1 MALPDG
7 EVPEAFDGAAY
18 GTAAPPAAELDSQ
31 LGSIDWS
38 VLPPGAVRLALDA
51 PSGKL
56 AAAAMGEPG
65 RTPVLLVP
73 GVMGSKEDFSLLMPL
88 LAAQGYYVQA
98 YDLAGQYESAAA
110 GPENLSP
117 PRSHYD
123 YDLYVQDLLAVLD
136 VLGEPAHVLGYSFAG
151 VIAELALL
159 RRPDR
164 FRTLTLMSAPPEPGL
179 AFRSVSILGPLSPL
193 VSGPVSADLIVW
205 GVKRNFV
212 RVPPSRMDFVR
223 TRFKYTRRQSI
234 RDIITLMRHV
244 PDVRPQLAAQPLP
257 KLVAVG
263 EHDVWPNRVHAGF
276 ARAIKGRL
284 AVYRGGHSPCETA
297 PNQLARDL
305 LALYGDAS
313 GPSGP

>member
-7 EVPEAFDGAAY
+7 DVPKASDGAGY

-31 LGSIDWS
+31 IGSIDWA
-38 VLPPGAVRLALDA
+38 VLPPGAVRLSLDV

-56 AAAAMGEPG
+56 AASAMGEQG
-65 RTPVLLVP
+65 RTPVVLVP

-88 LAAQGYYVQA
+88 LAAQGYYALA
-98 YDLAGQYESAAA
+98 YDLAGQYESADA

-117 PRSHYD
+117 PRQHYD
-123 YDLYVQDLLAVLD
+123 YDLFVEDLLSVLERM
-136 VLGEPAHVLGYSFAG
+136 GEPVHVLGYSFAG
-151 VIAELALL
+151 VVAELALL
-159 RRPDR
+159 RRPEL

-179 AFRSVSILGPLSPL
+179 AFRSVSILGPFSPL

-205 GVKRNFV
+205 GVKRNFA

-223 TRFKYTRRQSI
+223 RRFRYTRRQSI

-244 PDVRPQLAAQPLP
+244 PDVRSELAAQPLP

-305 LALYGDAS
+305 LALYADAAPPA
-313 GPSGP
+313 GP

>member
-7 EVPEAFDGAAY
+7 EVPRASDGAAY
-18 GTAAPPAAELDSQ
+18 GTGAPPAAELDSQ

-38 VLPPGAVRLALDA
+38 VLPPGAVRHSLDA
-51 PSGKL
+51 PSGQL
-56 AAAAMGEPG
+56 AASAMGEPG
-65 RTPVLLVP
+65 RTPVVLVP

-88 LAAQGYYVQA
+88 LAAQGYYVLA
-98 YDLAGQYESAAA
+98 YDLAGQYESASA

-117 PRSHYD
+117 PRRHYD
-123 YDLYVQDLLAVLD
+123 YDLFVEDLLFVLERM
-136 VLGEPAHVLGYSFAG
+136 GEPAHVLGYSFAG
-151 VIAELALL
+151 VVAELSLL
-159 RRPDR
+159 RRPEL

-179 AFRSVSILGPLSPL
+179 AFRSVSILGPFSPL

-205 GVKRNFV
+205 GVKRNFA

-223 TRFKYTRRQSI
+223 LRFRYTRRQSI
-234 RDIITLMRHV
+234 RDIITLMRSV
-244 PDVRPQLAAQPLP
+244 PDVRSQLADQPLP

-305 LALYGDAS
+305 LALYADAAPPA
-313 GPSGP
+313 GP

>member
-7 EVPEAFDGAAY
+7 EAPKASDGAAY

-31 LGSIDWS
+31 IGSIDWS
-38 VLPPGAVRLALDA
+38 VLPPGAARLSLDG

-56 AAAAMGEPG
+56 AASAMGVPG

-88 LAAQGYYVQA
+88 LAAQGYYVLA

-117 PRSHYD
+117 PRRHYD
-123 YDLYVQDLLAVLD
+123 YDLFVQDLLAVLD
-136 VLGEPAHVLGYSFAG
+136 LLGEPAHVLGYSFAG
-151 VIAELALL
+151 VVAELALL
-159 RRPDR
+159 RRPEQ

-179 AFRSVSILGPLSPL
+179 AFRSVSILGPFSPL

-205 GVKRNFV
+205 GVKRNFA

-223 TRFKYTRRQSI
+223 RRFRYTRRQSI
-234 RDIITLMRHV
+234 RDIITLMRSV
-244 PDVRPQLAAQPLP
+244 PDVRSQLAAQPLP

-305 LALYGDAS
+305 LALYADGAPPA
-313 GPSGP
+313 GP

>member
-7 EVPEAFDGAAY
+7 EVPKASDGAGY

-31 LGSIDWS
+31 IGSIDWA
-38 VLPPGAVRLALDA
+38 VLPPGAVRLSLDV

-56 AAAAMGEPG
+56 AASAMGEQG
-65 RTPVLLVP
+65 RTPVVLVP

-88 LAAQGYYVQA
+88 LAAQGYYALA
-98 YDLAGQYESAAA
+98 YDLAGQYESAGA

-117 PRSHYD
+117 PRQHYD
-123 YDLYVQDLLAVLD
+123 YDLFVEDLLSVLERM
-136 VLGEPAHVLGYSFAG
+136 GEPVHVLGYSFAG
-151 VIAELALL
+151 VVAELALL
-159 RRPDR
+159 RRPEL

-179 AFRSVSILGPLSPL
+179 AFRSVSILGPFSPL

-223 TRFKYTRRQSI
+223 RRFRYTRRQSI

-244 PDVRPQLAAQPLP
+244 PDVRSELAAQPLP

-276 ARAIKGRL
+276 ARAIRGRL

-305 LALYGDAS
+305 LALYADAAPPA
-313 GPSGP
+313 GP

>member
-7 EVPEAFDGAAY
+7 EVPKVSDGAEHA
-18 GTAAPPAAELDSQ
+18 TADPPAAELDSR

-38 VLPPGAVRLALDA
+38 VLPQGAVQFGLEA
-51 PSGKL
+51 PSGTL
-56 AAAAMGEPG
+56 AAAAMGERG
-65 RTPVLLVP
+65 RIPVLLVP

-88 LAAQGYYVQA
+88 LASEGYYVQA
-98 YDLAGQYESAAA
+98 YDLAGQYQSAAA
-110 GPENLSP
+110 GPEHLSP
-117 PRSHYD
+117 PRMHYD
-123 YDLYVQDLLAVLD
+123 YDLYVEDLLAALD
-136 VLGEPAHVLGYSFAG
+136 LLGEPAHVLGYSFAG
-151 VIAELALL
+151 VVAELALL
-159 RRPDR
+159 RRPDM

-179 AFRSVSILGPLSPL
+179 AFRSVSVLGPLAPL

-223 TRFKYTRRQSI
+223 SRFRYTRRQSI

-244 PDVRPQLAAQPLP
+244 PDVRSQLAGQPLP

-297 PNQLARDL
+297 PHQLARDL
-305 LALYGDAS
+305 LALYEDA
-313 GPSGP
+313 GP

>member
-7 EVPEAFDGAAY
+7 DVPKASDGAGY

-31 LGSIDWS
+31 IGSIDWA
-38 VLPPGAVRLALDA
+38 VLPPGAVRLSLDV

-56 AAAAMGEPG
+56 AASAMGEQA
-65 RTPVLLVP
+65 RTPVVLVP

-88 LAAQGYYVQA
+88 LAAQGYYALA
-98 YDLAGQYESAAA
+98 YDLAGQYESADA

-117 PRSHYD
+117 PRQHYD
-123 YDLYVQDLLAVLD
+123 YDLFVEDLLSVLERM
-136 VLGEPAHVLGYSFAG
+136 GEPVHVLGYSFAG
-151 VIAELALL
+151 VVAELALL
-159 RRPDR
+159 RRPEL

-179 AFRSVSILGPLSPL
+179 AFRSVSILGPFSPL

-223 TRFKYTRRQSI
+223 RRFRYTRRQSI

-244 PDVRPQLAAQPLP
+244 PDVRSELAAQPLP

-276 ARAIKGRL
+276 ARAIRGRL

-305 LALYGDAS
+305 LALYADAAPPA
-313 GPSGP
+313 GP